1 MLPKDTP
8 YPYDDMPEENYFGE
22 FRELVS
28 SIGPFA
34 PKDNDKDKNHE
45 YPDKEDP
52 DDTFN
57 EFSIFPKY

>member
-28 SIGPFA
+28 SIGHNAQKAKSYDYPG
-34 PKDNDKDKNHE
+34 NE
-45 YPDKEDP
+45 YP

-57 EFSIFPKY
+57 EFSVFPKD